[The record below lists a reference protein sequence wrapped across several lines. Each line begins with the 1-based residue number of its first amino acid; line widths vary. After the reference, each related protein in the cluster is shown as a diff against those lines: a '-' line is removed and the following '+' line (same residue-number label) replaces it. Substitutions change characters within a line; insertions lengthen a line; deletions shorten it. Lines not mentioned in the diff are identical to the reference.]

1 MYCKSAECRILLSVV
16 YPLTGFLRNH
26 LKIVVM
32 EANKSMI
39 RKVVVV
45 LAVILTIL
53 SAALVINRKESE
65 IRKLNSQTTTLNR
78 VVVERDSVLND
89 LFTTF
94 NDIESSLD
102 FIKQRSG
109 RIEFVQDEDQL
120 PNRRESIVN
129 DLRLLDSLLE
139 RNSEKVRILEARLK
153 KSGIQVA
160 ALNKRIT
167 QLNQDIHL
175 QSKEILRL
183 KQQLEERE
191 LQIAQLNSKVDG
203 LESEVQMNEQDLL
216 LKTAIIK
223 KQDSALNKAF
233 LVYGTYKE
241 LKDNGVVE
249 REGGLLGLGGVKTV
263 SGDVDETIFLK
274 LDIRETREIPLYA
287 KKANFITEHPDS
299 SYRFLMDEGLITY
312 LEIEDPEEFW
322 KRSKYAVIETK

>member
-1 MYCKSAECRILLSVV
+1 MDTK
-16 YPLTGFLRNH
+16 
-26 LKIVVM
+26 
-32 EANKSMI
+32 KSMI
-39 RKVVVV
+39 GKIGIV

-65 IRKLNSQTTTLNR
+65 IRKLDSQTTRLNR
-78 VVVERDSVLND
+78 VVSERDSVLND
-89 LFTTF
+89 LFTSF

-109 RIEFVQDEDQL
+109 RIAFVEDEQQIPD
-120 PNRRESIVN
+120 RHESIVN

-139 RNSEKVRILEARLK
+139 RNSEKVKILEAKLN

-160 ALNKRIT
+160 ALNKKIT
-167 QLNQDIHL
+167 LLNQDIHS
-175 QSKEILRL
+175 QSKEILLL
-183 KQQLEERE
+183 KKQVEERE
-191 LQIAQLNSKVDG
+191 IQIAHLNSKMEG
-203 LESEVQMNEQDLL
+203 LESEVQMKDQDLQ
-216 LKTAIIK
+216 LKTEIIK

-249 REGGLLGLGGVKTV
+249 REGGLLGLGGKKTMP
-263 SGDVDETIFLK
+263 GDFDEEIFIK

-287 KKANFITEHPDS
+287 KKASFITEHPDS